1 MSAVKATKVLNEL
14 QPQGYNPLK
23 KKSPEGDGHV

>member
-1 MSAVKATKVLNEL
+1 MSTVKATKVLNEP
-14 QPQGYNPLK
+14 QPQGYDPLK